1 LGVGKAVKKNFASPL
16 SSNPAR
22 ITDANL
28 KLVLE
33 SPAEICCCSELRTL
47 VALLP
52 CASANMLK
60 SFVLIGPEQ
69 KAINSVIIMWINS
82 ASSKKT
88 PIMRFVKRCWQNSP
102 QTIALADGDANT
114 GGFLRDM
121 AQSMVAGCILGL
133 YQEEEIFSEKR
144 RRTGC
149 VKCLRVLKQEQAI
162 QIKHQRTHTCTLAA
176 ARIN

>member
-1 LGVGKAVKKNFASPL
+1 MASRSKNPQL
-16 SSNPAR
+16 SEEESHRRQAKQWAEQHPE

-33 SPAEICCCSELRTL
+33 SLAEICCCSELHAL

-69 KAINSVIIMWINS
+69 KAINSIIIIMWINS

-88 PIMRFVKRCWQNSP
+88 PIMRFVKRCWQNAP
-102 QTIALADGDANT
+102 
-114 GGFLRDM
+114 
-121 AQSMVAGCILGL
+121 
-133 YQEEEIFSEKR
+133 
-144 RRTGC
+144 
-149 VKCLRVLKQEQAI
+149 
-162 QIKHQRTHTCTLAA
+162 
-176 ARIN
+176 